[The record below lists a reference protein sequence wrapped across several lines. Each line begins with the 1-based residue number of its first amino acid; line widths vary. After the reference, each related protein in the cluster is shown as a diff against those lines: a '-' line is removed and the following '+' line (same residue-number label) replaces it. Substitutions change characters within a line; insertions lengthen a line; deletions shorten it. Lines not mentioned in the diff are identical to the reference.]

1 MEKKGK
7 ILIVD
12 DNEDVLLS
20 LNMLLKPYVE
30 GIRVINTPER
40 IIGMMDSFMPD
51 VIMLDMNF
59 HRDAISG
66 EEGYEWL
73 KKILAHNPKSVVLF
87 ITAYVD
93 TEKAVRAIKAG
104 AIDFIPK
111 PWDRNKLLDTVK
123 SAVELSRERNLD
135 SSDSQEE
142 ESELKLNMNQCSD
155 SKSVVSSQDVFA
167 GMIGECPAMRE
178 LKTQMMRVAATD
190 ANVLITGEN
199 GTGKDVVAHAL
210 HQLSGRARK
219 PFVNIDL
226 GCIPENLFESELF
239 GYEKGAF
246 TDARNAKEGRIETA
260 DGGTLFLDEIGNLNL
275 PMQQKLL
282 TVIEKRETQRIGSN
296 KVSRVDV
303 NIDLGCIP
311 ENLFESELFGYEK
324 GAFTDAKNAKEGR
337 IETADGGTLFLD
349 EIGNLNLPMQ
359 QKLLTVIEKR
369 ETQRIGSN
377 KVSRVDVRILA
388 ATNAHLREKV
398 GEGTFR
404 QDLFYR
410 LNTIELH
417 LPPLRERG
425 EDIVLL
431 AEYFLKIYSGKY
443 SVGDVVLGT
452 SAKQKLLKHTWPGN
466 VRELQHCIERAIV
479 LNDKTE
485 LAAEDIRLEDSVV
498 ALGSSSSDSSSSS
511 SSGSIKVD
519 SLNLQ
524 TLEREAIKRAISL
537 SNGNLTQAAELLGI
551 TRFALYRKIDKLGV

>member
-1 MEKKGK
+1 MMAMEKKGK

-73 KKILAHNPKSVVLF
+73 EKILAHNPKSVVLF

-135 SSDSQEE
+135 SSD
-142 ESELKLNMNQCSD
+142 L
-155 SKSVVSSQDVFA
+155 
-167 GMIGECPAMRE
+167 IGECPAMKE

-210 HQLSGRARK
+210 HQLSDRARK
-219 PFVNIDL
+219 PF
-226 GCIPENLFESELF
+226 
-239 GYEKGAF
+239 
-246 TDARNAKEGRIETA
+246 
-260 DGGTLFLDEIGNLNL
+260 
-275 PMQQKLL
+275 
-282 TVIEKRETQRIGSN
+282 
-296 KVSRVDV
+296 V

-377 KVSRVDVRILA
+377 KVSHVDVRILA
-388 ATNAHLREKV
+388 ATNANLREKV
-398 GEGTFR
+398 GEGAFR

-417 LPPLRERG
+417 LPPLRDRG

-443 SVGDVVLGT
+443 SVGDVRLGA

-479 LNDKTE
+479 LGDKTE

-498 ALGSSSSDSSSSS
+498 ASGTSL
-511 SSGSIKVD
+511 GSIKVD

>member
-1 MEKKGK
+1 MAMEKKGK

-73 KKILAHNPKSVVLF
+73 EKILAHNPKSVVLF

-123 SAVELSRERNLD
+123 SAVELSGERNLD
-135 SSDSQEE
+135 SSR
-142 ESELKLNMNQCSD
+142 
-155 SKSVVSSQDVFA
+155 
-167 GMIGECPAMRE
+167 MIGECPAMKE
-178 LKTQMMRVAATD
+178 LKAQMVRVAATD

-210 HQLSGRARK
+210 HQLSDRARK

-296 KVSRVDV
+296 KVSH
-303 NIDLGCIP
+303 
-311 ENLFESELFGYEK
+311 
-324 GAFTDAKNAKEGR
+324 
-337 IETADGGTLFLD
+337 
-349 EIGNLNLPMQ
+349 
-359 QKLLTVIEKR
+359 
-369 ETQRIGSN
+369 
-377 KVSRVDVRILA
+377 VDVRILA

-398 GEGTFR
+398 SEGAFR

-443 SVGDVVLGT
+443 SVGDVRLGA
-452 SAKQKLLKHTWPGN
+452 SAKQKLLKHNWPGN

-479 LNDKTE
+479 LGDKTE
-485 LAAEDIRLEDSVV
+485 LAAEDIRLEDSV
-498 ALGSSSSDSSSSS
+498 AASGASSSDSSSSS
-511 SSGSIKVD
+511 VNID

-551 TRFALYRKIDKLGV
+551 TRFALYRKIDKLGI

>member
-1 MEKKGK
+1 MMAMEKKGK

-73 KKILAHNPKSVVLF
+73 EKILAHNPKSVVLF

-135 SSDSQEE
+135 SSD
-142 ESELKLNMNQCSD
+142 L
-155 SKSVVSSQDVFA
+155 
-167 GMIGECPAMRE
+167 IGECPAMKE
-178 LKTQMMRVAATD
+178 LKAQMMRVAATD

-210 HQLSGRARK
+210 HLLSGRARK

-296 KVSRVDV
+296 KVSH
-303 NIDLGCIP
+303 
-311 ENLFESELFGYEK
+311 
-324 GAFTDAKNAKEGR
+324 
-337 IETADGGTLFLD
+337 
-349 EIGNLNLPMQ
+349 
-359 QKLLTVIEKR
+359 
-369 ETQRIGSN
+369 
-377 KVSRVDVRILA
+377 VDVRILA

-443 SVGDVVLGT
+443 SVGDVRLGA

-479 LNDKTE
+479 LGDKTE

-498 ALGSSSSDSSSSS
+498 ASGTSL
-511 SSGSIKVD
+511 GSIKVD

>member
-1 MEKKGK
+1 MMAMEKKGK

-73 KKILAHNPKSVVLF
+73 EKILAHNPKSVVLF

-135 SSDSQEE
+135 SSD
-142 ESELKLNMNQCSD
+142 L
-155 SKSVVSSQDVFA
+155 
-167 GMIGECPAMRE
+167 IGECPAMQE

-210 HQLSGRARK
+210 HQLSDRARK
-219 PFVNIDL
+219 PF
-226 GCIPENLFESELF
+226 
-239 GYEKGAF
+239 
-246 TDARNAKEGRIETA
+246 
-260 DGGTLFLDEIGNLNL
+260 
-275 PMQQKLL
+275 
-282 TVIEKRETQRIGSN
+282 
-296 KVSRVDV
+296 V

-377 KVSRVDVRILA
+377 KVSHVDVRILA
-388 ATNAHLREKV
+388 ATNANLREKV
-398 GEGTFR
+398 GEGAFR

-431 AEYFLKIYSGKY
+431 TEYFLKIYSGKY
-443 SVGDVVLGT
+443 SVGDVVLGA

-479 LNDKTE
+479 LGDKTE
-485 LAAEDIRLEDSVV
+485 LAAEDIRLEESVV
-498 ALGSSSSDSSSSS
+498 VSGASSSDSSSGSS
-511 SSGSIKVD
+511 SSSVNID

>member
-1 MEKKGK
+1 MAIEKKGK

-40 IIGMMDSFMPD
+40 IIGMMNSFMPD

-73 KKILAHNPKSVVLF
+73 EKILAHNPKSVVLF

-135 SSDSQEE
+135 SSD
-142 ESELKLNMNQCSD
+142 L
-155 SKSVVSSQDVFA
+155 
-167 GMIGECPAMRE
+167 IGECPAMKE
-178 LKTQMMRVAATD
+178 LKAQMMRVAATD

-210 HQLSGRARK
+210 HQLSDRARK
-219 PFVNIDL
+219 PF
-226 GCIPENLFESELF
+226 
-239 GYEKGAF
+239 
-246 TDARNAKEGRIETA
+246 
-260 DGGTLFLDEIGNLNL
+260 
-275 PMQQKLL
+275 
-282 TVIEKRETQRIGSN
+282 
-296 KVSRVDV
+296 V

-410 LNTIELH
+410 LNTIGLH

-443 SVGDVVLGT
+443 SVGDVRLGA

-479 LNDKTE
+479 LGDKTE

-498 ALGSSSSDSSSSS
+498 ASGT

>member
-1 MEKKGK
+1 MMAMEKKGK

-73 KKILAHNPKSVVLF
+73 EKILAHNPKSVVLF

-135 SSDSQEE
+135 SSD
-142 ESELKLNMNQCSD
+142 L
-155 SKSVVSSQDVFA
+155 
-167 GMIGECPAMRE
+167 IGECPAMKE
-178 LKTQMMRVAATD
+178 LKAQMMRVAATD

-210 HQLSGRARK
+210 HQLSDRARK

-246 TDARNAKEGRIETA
+246 TDAR
-260 DGGTLFLDEIGNLNL
+260 
-275 PMQQKLL
+275 
-282 TVIEKRETQRIGSN
+282 
-296 KVSRVDV
+296 
-303 NIDLGCIP
+303 
-311 ENLFESELFGYEK
+311 
-324 GAFTDAKNAKEGR
+324 NAKEGR

-443 SVGDVVLGT
+443 SVGDVRLGA

-479 LNDKTE
+479 LGDKTE

-498 ALGSSSSDSSSSS
+498 ASGT

>member
-1 MEKKGK
+1 MMAMEKKGK

-73 KKILAHNPKSVVLF
+73 EKILAHNPKSVVLF

-135 SSDSQEE
+135 SSD
-142 ESELKLNMNQCSD
+142 L
-155 SKSVVSSQDVFA
+155 
-167 GMIGECPAMRE
+167 IGECPAMKE
-178 LKTQMMRVAATD
+178 LKAQMMRVAATD

-210 HQLSGRARK
+210 HQLSDRARK
-219 PFVNIDL
+219 PF
-226 GCIPENLFESELF
+226 
-239 GYEKGAF
+239 
-246 TDARNAKEGRIETA
+246 
-260 DGGTLFLDEIGNLNL
+260 
-275 PMQQKLL
+275 
-282 TVIEKRETQRIGSN
+282 
-296 KVSRVDV
+296 V

-377 KVSRVDVRILA
+377 KVSHVDVRILA

-417 LPPLRERG
+417 LPPLRDRG

-443 SVGDVVLGT
+443 SVGDVRLGA

-479 LNDKTE
+479 LGDKTE

-498 ALGSSSSDSSSSS
+498 ASGT

>member
-1 MEKKGK
+1 MAIEKKGK

-73 KKILAHNPKSVVLF
+73 EKILAHNPKSVVLF

-135 SSDSQEE
+135 SSD
-142 ESELKLNMNQCSD
+142 L
-155 SKSVVSSQDVFA
+155 
-167 GMIGECPAMRE
+167 IGECPAMQE
-178 LKTQMMRVAATD
+178 LKAQMMRVAATD

-210 HQLSGRARK
+210 HQLSDRARK

-296 KVSRVDV
+296 KVSHV
-303 NIDLGCIP
+303 N
-311 ENLFESELFGYEK
+311 
-324 GAFTDAKNAKEGR
+324 
-337 IETADGGTLFLD
+337 
-349 EIGNLNLPMQ
+349 
-359 QKLLTVIEKR
+359 
-369 ETQRIGSN
+369 
-377 KVSRVDVRILA
+377 VRILA
-388 ATNAHLREKV
+388 ATNVPLREKV

-443 SVGDVVLGT
+443 SVGDVVLGA

-479 LNDKTE
+479 LGDKTE

-498 ALGSSSSDSSSSS
+498 ASGTSASNSATGSA
-511 SSGSIKVD
+511 SGSVNID

>member
-1 MEKKGK
+1 MAIEKNGK

-73 KKILAHNPKSVVLF
+73 EKILAHNPKSVVLF

-135 SSDSQEE
+135 SSDLQEK
-142 ESELKLNMNQCSD
+142 ESEQNLCSS
-155 SKSVVSSQDVFA
+155 SKSIVSSEDVFA
-167 GMIGECPAMRE
+167 RMIGECPAMKN
-178 LKTQMMRVAATD
+178 LKVQMMRVAATD

-210 HQLSGRARK
+210 HQLSDRARK

-296 KVSRVDV
+296 KVSH
-303 NIDLGCIP
+303 
-311 ENLFESELFGYEK
+311 
-324 GAFTDAKNAKEGR
+324 
-337 IETADGGTLFLD
+337 
-349 EIGNLNLPMQ
+349 
-359 QKLLTVIEKR
+359 
-369 ETQRIGSN
+369 
-377 KVSRVDVRILA
+377 VDVRILA

-398 GEGTFR
+398 SEGAFR

-443 SVGDVVLGT
+443 SVGDVRLGA
-452 SAKQKLLKHTWPGN
+452 SAKQKLLKHNWPGN

-479 LNDKTE
+479 LGDKTE

-498 ALGSSSSDSSSSS
+498 VSGASSVN
-511 SSGSIKVD
+511 ID

-551 TRFALYRKIDKLGV
+551 TRFALYRKIDKLGI

>member
-1 MEKKGK
+1 MMAMEKKGK

-73 KKILAHNPKSVVLF
+73 EKILAHNPKSVVLF

-135 SSDSQEE
+135 SSD
-142 ESELKLNMNQCSD
+142 L
-155 SKSVVSSQDVFA
+155 
-167 GMIGECPAMRE
+167 IGECPAMQE
-178 LKTQMMRVAATD
+178 LKAQMKRVAATD

-210 HQLSGRARK
+210 HRLSDRARK

-303 NIDLGCIP
+303 
-311 ENLFESELFGYEK
+311 
-324 GAFTDAKNAKEGR
+324 
-337 IETADGGTLFLD
+337 
-349 EIGNLNLPMQ
+349 
-359 QKLLTVIEKR
+359 
-369 ETQRIGSN
+369 
-377 KVSRVDVRILA
+377 RILA
-388 ATNAHLREKV
+388 ATNANLREKV
-398 GEGTFR
+398 GEGAFR

-443 SVGDVVLGT
+443 SVGDVVLGA

-479 LNDKTE
+479 LGDKTE

-498 ALGSSSSDSSSSS
+498 VSGASSSDSVSGSSSSSVN
-511 SSGSIKVD
+511 ID

>member
-1 MEKKGK
+1 MMAMEKKGK

-135 SSDSQEE
+135 SSD
-142 ESELKLNMNQCSD
+142 L
-155 SKSVVSSQDVFA
+155 
-167 GMIGECPAMRE
+167 IGECPAMKE
-178 LKTQMMRVAATD
+178 LKAQMMRVAATD

-210 HQLSGRARK
+210 HQLSDRARK

-296 KVSRVDV
+296 KVSH
-303 NIDLGCIP
+303 
-311 ENLFESELFGYEK
+311 
-324 GAFTDAKNAKEGR
+324 
-337 IETADGGTLFLD
+337 
-349 EIGNLNLPMQ
+349 
-359 QKLLTVIEKR
+359 
-369 ETQRIGSN
+369 
-377 KVSRVDVRILA
+377 VDVRILA
-388 ATNAHLREKV
+388 ATNANLREKV
-398 GEGTFR
+398 GEGAFR

-443 SVGDVVLGT
+443 SVGDVVLSA

-479 LNDKTE
+479 LGDKTE

-498 ALGSSSSDSSSSS
+498 VSGASSSDSSSGSSSSS

>member
-1 MEKKGK
+1 MAIEKNGK

-73 KKILAHNPKSVVLF
+73 EKILAHNPKSVVLF

-135 SSDSQEE
+135 SSDLHEK
-142 ESELKLNMNQCSD
+142 ESGLNLNMNKSSE
-155 SKSVVSSQDVFA
+155 SKSIASSEDVFA
-167 GMIGECPAMRE
+167 RMIGECPAMKE
-178 LKTQMMRVAATD
+178 LKAQMMRVAATD

-199 GTGKDVVAHAL
+199 GTGKDVVAHVL
-210 HQLSGRARK
+210 HQLSDRARK
-219 PFVNIDL
+219 PF
-226 GCIPENLFESELF
+226 
-239 GYEKGAF
+239 
-246 TDARNAKEGRIETA
+246 
-260 DGGTLFLDEIGNLNL
+260 
-275 PMQQKLL
+275 
-282 TVIEKRETQRIGSN
+282 
-296 KVSRVDV
+296 V

-377 KVSRVDVRILA
+377 KVSHVDVRILA
-388 ATNAHLREKV
+388 ATNANLREKV
-398 GEGTFR
+398 GEGAFR

-417 LPPLRERG
+417 LPPLRDRG

-443 SVGDVVLGT
+443 SVDDVRLGA

-479 LNDKTE
+479 LGDKTE

-498 ALGSSSSDSSSSS
+498 ASGT

>member
-1 MEKKGK
+1 MMAMEKKGK

-30 GIRVINTPER
+30 GIRGINTPER

-73 KKILAHNPKSVVLF
+73 EKILAHNPKSVVLF

-135 SSDSQEE
+135 SSR
-142 ESELKLNMNQCSD
+142 
-155 SKSVVSSQDVFA
+155 
-167 GMIGECPAMRE
+167 MIGECSAMKE
-178 LKTQMMRVAATD
+178 LKAQMVRVAATD

-210 HQLSGRARK
+210 HQLSDRARK

-296 KVSRVDV
+296 KVS
-303 NIDLGCIP
+303 
-311 ENLFESELFGYEK
+311 
-324 GAFTDAKNAKEGR
+324 
-337 IETADGGTLFLD
+337 
-349 EIGNLNLPMQ
+349 Q
-359 QKLLTVIEKR
+359 
-369 ETQRIGSN
+369 
-377 KVSRVDVRILA
+377 VDVRILA
-388 ATNAHLREKV
+388 ATNAQLREKV

-443 SVGDVVLGT
+443 SVGDVRLGA
-452 SAKQKLLKHTWPGN
+452 SAKQKLLKHNWPGN

-479 LNDKTE
+479 LGDKTE
-485 LAAEDIRLEDSVV
+485 LAAEDIRLEDSVAV
-498 ALGSSSSDSSSSS
+498 SGASSSDSSSSS
-511 SSGSIKVD
+511 SSSSVNID

-551 TRFALYRKIDKLGV
+551 TRFALYRKIDKLGI

>member
-1 MEKKGK
+1 MMAMEKKGK

-73 KKILAHNPKSVVLF
+73 EKILAHNPKSVVLF

-135 SSDSQEE
+135 SSDLIG
-142 ESELKLNMNQCSD
+142 ESPAMKELK
-155 SKSVVSSQDVFA
+155 A
-167 GMIGECPAMRE
+167 
-178 LKTQMMRVAATD
+178 QMMRVAATD

-210 HQLSGRARK
+210 HQLSDRARK

-246 TDARNAKEGRIETA
+246 TDAKNAKEGRVETA

-296 KVSRVDV
+296 KVSH
-303 NIDLGCIP
+303 
-311 ENLFESELFGYEK
+311 
-324 GAFTDAKNAKEGR
+324 
-337 IETADGGTLFLD
+337 
-349 EIGNLNLPMQ
+349 
-359 QKLLTVIEKR
+359 
-369 ETQRIGSN
+369 
-377 KVSRVDVRILA
+377 VDVRILA

-417 LPPLRERG
+417 LPPLRDRG

-443 SVGDVVLGT
+443 SVGDVRLGA

-479 LNDKTE
+479 LGDKTE

-498 ALGSSSSDSSSSS
+498 ASGT

>member
-1 MEKKGK
+1 MMAMEKKGK

-73 KKILAHNPKSVVLF
+73 EKILAHNPKSVVLF

-135 SSDSQEE
+135 SSD
-142 ESELKLNMNQCSD
+142 L
-155 SKSVVSSQDVFA
+155 
-167 GMIGECPAMRE
+167 IGECPAMKE
-178 LKTQMMRVAATD
+178 LKAQMMRVAATD

-210 HQLSGRARK
+210 HQLSDRARK
-219 PFVNIDL
+219 PF
-226 GCIPENLFESELF
+226 
-239 GYEKGAF
+239 
-246 TDARNAKEGRIETA
+246 
-260 DGGTLFLDEIGNLNL
+260 
-275 PMQQKLL
+275 
-282 TVIEKRETQRIGSN
+282 
-296 KVSRVDV
+296 V

-377 KVSRVDVRILA
+377 KVSHVDVRILA
-388 ATNAHLREKV
+388 ATNANLCEKV

-417 LPPLRERG
+417 LPPLRDRG

-443 SVGDVVLGT
+443 SVGDVRLGA

-479 LNDKTE
+479 LGDKTE

-498 ALGSSSSDSSSSS
+498 ASGTSASNSATGSA
-511 SSGSIKVD
+511 SGSVNID

>member
-1 MEKKGK
+1 MMAMEKKGK

-73 KKILAHNPKSVVLF
+73 EKILAHNPKSVVLF

-135 SSDSQEE
+135 SSD
-142 ESELKLNMNQCSD
+142 L
-155 SKSVVSSQDVFA
+155 
-167 GMIGECPAMRE
+167 IGECPAMKE
-178 LKTQMMRVAATD
+178 LKAQMMRVAATD

-210 HQLSGRARK
+210 HQLSDRARK
-219 PFVNIDL
+219 PF
-226 GCIPENLFESELF
+226 
-239 GYEKGAF
+239 
-246 TDARNAKEGRIETA
+246 
-260 DGGTLFLDEIGNLNL
+260 
-275 PMQQKLL
+275 
-282 TVIEKRETQRIGSN
+282 
-296 KVSRVDV
+296 V

-349 EIGNLNLPMQ
+349 EIGNLTLPMQ

-417 LPPLRERG
+417 LPPLRDRG

-443 SVGDVVLGT
+443 SVGDVRLGA

-479 LNDKTE
+479 LGDKME

-498 ALGSSSSDSSSSS
+498 ASGTSASNSATGSA
-511 SSGSIKVD
+511 SGSVNID

>member
-1 MEKKGK
+1 MMAMEKKGK

-73 KKILAHNPKSVVLF
+73 EKILAHNPKSVVLF

-135 SSDSQEE
+135 SSD
-142 ESELKLNMNQCSD
+142 L
-155 SKSVVSSQDVFA
+155 
-167 GMIGECPAMRE
+167 IGECPAMKE
-178 LKTQMMRVAATD
+178 LKAQMMRVAATD

-210 HQLSGRARK
+210 HLLSDRARK

-296 KVSRVDV
+296 KVSHV
-303 NIDLGCIP
+303 N
-311 ENLFESELFGYEK
+311 
-324 GAFTDAKNAKEGR
+324 
-337 IETADGGTLFLD
+337 
-349 EIGNLNLPMQ
+349 
-359 QKLLTVIEKR
+359 
-369 ETQRIGSN
+369 
-377 KVSRVDVRILA
+377 VRILA
-388 ATNAHLREKV
+388 ATNANLREKV
-398 GEGTFR
+398 GEGAFR

-417 LPPLRERG
+417 LPPLRDRG

-443 SVGDVVLGT
+443 SVGDVRLGA

-479 LNDKTE
+479 LGDKTE
-485 LAAEDIRLEDSVV
+485 LAAGDIRLEESMVVSGASSSDS
-498 ALGSSSSDSSSSS
+498 ASGSSSSSVN
-511 SSGSIKVD
+511 ID

>member
-40 IIGMMDSFMPD
+40 IIGMMDSFRPD

-73 KKILAHNPKSVVLF
+73 EKILAHNPKSVVLF

-135 SSDSQEE
+135 SSD
-142 ESELKLNMNQCSD
+142 L
-155 SKSVVSSQDVFA
+155 
-167 GMIGECPAMRE
+167 IGECPAMKE
-178 LKTQMMRVAATD
+178 LKAQMMRVAATD

-210 HQLSGRARK
+210 HQLSDRARK

-296 KVSRVDV
+296 KVSH
-303 NIDLGCIP
+303 
-311 ENLFESELFGYEK
+311 
-324 GAFTDAKNAKEGR
+324 
-337 IETADGGTLFLD
+337 
-349 EIGNLNLPMQ
+349 
-359 QKLLTVIEKR
+359 
-369 ETQRIGSN
+369 
-377 KVSRVDVRILA
+377 VDVRILA
-388 ATNAHLREKV
+388 ATNANLREKV

-417 LPPLRERG
+417 LPPLRDRG

-443 SVGDVVLGT
+443 SVGDVVLGA

-479 LNDKTE
+479 LGDKTE

-498 ALGSSSSDSSSSS
+498 ASGT

>member
-1 MEKKGK
+1 MMAMEKKGK

-40 IIGMMDSFMPD
+40 IIEMMDSFMPD

-73 KKILAHNPKSVVLF
+73 EKILAHNPKSVVLF

-135 SSDSQEE
+135 SSD
-142 ESELKLNMNQCSD
+142 L
-155 SKSVVSSQDVFA
+155 
-167 GMIGECPAMRE
+167 IGECPAMKE
-178 LKTQMMRVAATD
+178 LKAQMMRVAATD

-210 HQLSGRARK
+210 HLLSDRARK

-296 KVSRVDV
+296 KVSH
-303 NIDLGCIP
+303 
-311 ENLFESELFGYEK
+311 
-324 GAFTDAKNAKEGR
+324 
-337 IETADGGTLFLD
+337 
-349 EIGNLNLPMQ
+349 
-359 QKLLTVIEKR
+359 
-369 ETQRIGSN
+369 
-377 KVSRVDVRILA
+377 VDVRILA

-398 GEGTFR
+398 GEGAFR

-417 LPPLRERG
+417 LPPLRDRG

-443 SVGDVVLGT
+443 SVGDVVLGA

-479 LNDKTE
+479 LGDKTE

-498 ALGSSSSDSSSSS
+498 ASGTSASNSATGSA
-511 SSGSIKVD
+511 SGSVNID

>member
-1 MEKKGK
+1 MMAMEKKGK

-135 SSDSQEE
+135 SSD
-142 ESELKLNMNQCSD
+142 L
-155 SKSVVSSQDVFA
+155 
-167 GMIGECPAMRE
+167 IGECPAMKE
-178 LKTQMMRVAATD
+178 LKAQMMRVAATD

-210 HQLSGRARK
+210 HQLSDRARK
-219 PFVNIDL
+219 PF
-226 GCIPENLFESELF
+226 
-239 GYEKGAF
+239 
-246 TDARNAKEGRIETA
+246 
-260 DGGTLFLDEIGNLNL
+260 
-275 PMQQKLL
+275 
-282 TVIEKRETQRIGSN
+282 
-296 KVSRVDV
+296 V

-377 KVSRVDVRILA
+377 KVSCVNVRILA
-388 ATNAHLREKV
+388 ATNANLREKV
-398 GEGTFR
+398 GEGAFR

-443 SVGDVVLGT
+443 SVGDVVLGA

-479 LNDKTE
+479 LGDKTE

-498 ALGSSSSDSSSSS
+498 VSGASSSDSSSGSS
-511 SSGSIKVD
+511 SSSVNID

>member
-1 MEKKGK
+1 MAIEKKGK

-73 KKILAHNPKSVVLF
+73 EKILAHNPKSVVLF

-135 SSDSQEE
+135 SSDLQEK
-142 ESELKLNMNQCSD
+142 ESEQNLCSS
-155 SKSVVSSQDVFA
+155 SKSIVSSEDVFA
-167 GMIGECPAMRE
+167 RMIGECPAMKN
-178 LKTQMMRVAATD
+178 LKVQMMRVAATD

-210 HQLSGRARK
+210 HLLSGRARK

-296 KVSRVDV
+296 KVSH
-303 NIDLGCIP
+303 
-311 ENLFESELFGYEK
+311 
-324 GAFTDAKNAKEGR
+324 
-337 IETADGGTLFLD
+337 
-349 EIGNLNLPMQ
+349 
-359 QKLLTVIEKR
+359 
-369 ETQRIGSN
+369 
-377 KVSRVDVRILA
+377 VDVRILA
-388 ATNAHLREKV
+388 ATNANLREKV

-443 SVGDVVLGT
+443 SVGDVRLGA

-479 LNDKTE
+479 LEDKTE

-498 ALGSSSSDSSSSS
+498 VSAASASDSASSSASSSVN
-511 SSGSIKVD
+511 ID

>member
-1 MEKKGK
+1 MMAMEKKGK

-135 SSDSQEE
+135 SSD
-142 ESELKLNMNQCSD
+142 L
-155 SKSVVSSQDVFA
+155 
-167 GMIGECPAMRE
+167 IGECPAMKE
-178 LKTQMMRVAATD
+178 LKAQMMRVAATD

-210 HQLSGRARK
+210 HQLSDRARK
-219 PFVNIDL
+219 PF
-226 GCIPENLFESELF
+226 
-239 GYEKGAF
+239 
-246 TDARNAKEGRIETA
+246 
-260 DGGTLFLDEIGNLNL
+260 
-275 PMQQKLL
+275 
-282 TVIEKRETQRIGSN
+282 
-296 KVSRVDV
+296 V

-377 KVSRVDVRILA
+377 KVSHVDVRILA
-388 ATNAHLREKV
+388 ATNVPLREKV
-398 GEGTFR
+398 GKGTFR

-417 LPPLRERG
+417 LPPLHERG

-443 SVGDVVLGT
+443 SVGDVVLGA

-479 LNDKTE
+479 LGDKTE
-485 LAAEDIRLEDSVV
+485 LAAEDIRLEESMVV
-498 ALGSSSSDSSSSS
+498 SGTSASDSSLSS

-537 SNGNLTQAAELLGI
+537 SNGNLTQAAEFWVSPVSPFTGKS
-551 TRFALYRKIDKLGV
+551 TNSGFKAFALSGRRDISC

>member
-1 MEKKGK
+1 MMAMEKKGK

-73 KKILAHNPKSVVLF
+73 EKILAHNPKSVVLF

-135 SSDSQEE
+135 SSD
-142 ESELKLNMNQCSD
+142 L
-155 SKSVVSSQDVFA
+155 
-167 GMIGECPAMRE
+167 IGECPAMKE
-178 LKTQMMRVAATD
+178 LKAQMMRVAATD

-210 HQLSGRARK
+210 HQLSDRARK
-219 PFVNIDL
+219 PF
-226 GCIPENLFESELF
+226 
-239 GYEKGAF
+239 
-246 TDARNAKEGRIETA
+246 
-260 DGGTLFLDEIGNLNL
+260 
-275 PMQQKLL
+275 
-282 TVIEKRETQRIGSN
+282 
-296 KVSRVDV
+296 V

-417 LPPLRERG
+417 LPPLRDRG

-431 AEYFLKIYSGKY
+431 AEYFLKFYSGKY
-443 SVGDVVLGT
+443 SVGDVRLGA

-479 LNDKTE
+479 LGDKTE

-498 ALGSSSSDSSSSS
+498 ASGT

>member
-1 MEKKGK
+1 MTAIKKKGK

-20 LNMLLKPYVE
+20 LNMLLKPYME

-40 IIGMMDSFMPD
+40 IIGMMDSFKPD

-73 KKILAHNPKSVVLF
+73 EKILAHNPKSVVLF

-111 PWDRNKLLDTVK
+111 PWDKNKLLDTVK
-123 SAVELSRERNLD
+123 SAVELSMERNLD
-135 SSDSQEE
+135 SSDLQEK
-142 ESELKLNMNQCSD
+142 ELNLNLVQSTD
-155 SKSVVSSQDVFA
+155 KRSILSSQDVFA
-167 GMIGECPAMRE
+167 RMIGECPAIKK
-178 LKTQMMRVAATD
+178 LKAQMMRVAATD

-210 HQLSGRARK
+210 HQLSDRAKK

-246 TDARNAKEGRIETA
+246 TDAKNTKEGRIETA

-296 KVSRVDV
+296 RV
-303 NIDLGCIP
+303 N
-311 ENLFESELFGYEK
+311 
-324 GAFTDAKNAKEGR
+324 
-337 IETADGGTLFLD
+337 
-349 EIGNLNLPMQ
+349 
-359 QKLLTVIEKR
+359 
-369 ETQRIGSN
+369 
-377 KVSRVDVRILA
+377 RVDVRILA
-388 ATNAHLREKV
+388 ATNANLREKV
-398 GEGTFR
+398 GDGTFR

-443 SVGDVVLGT
+443 SVGDVGLGA

-479 LNDKTE
+479 LSDKTE

-498 ALGSSSSDSSSSS
+498 VSGTSSVN
-511 SSGSIKVD
+511 ID

>member
-73 KKILAHNPKSVVLF
+73 EKILAHNPKSVVLF

-123 SAVELSRERNLD
+123 SAVELSWERNLD
-135 SSDSQEE
+135 SSD
-142 ESELKLNMNQCSD
+142 L
-155 SKSVVSSQDVFA
+155 
-167 GMIGECPAMRE
+167 IGECPAMKE
-178 LKTQMMRVAATD
+178 LKAQMMRVAATD

-210 HQLSGRARK
+210 HQLSDRARK

-296 KVSRVDV
+296 KVSH
-303 NIDLGCIP
+303 
-311 ENLFESELFGYEK
+311 
-324 GAFTDAKNAKEGR
+324 
-337 IETADGGTLFLD
+337 
-349 EIGNLNLPMQ
+349 
-359 QKLLTVIEKR
+359 
-369 ETQRIGSN
+369 
-377 KVSRVDVRILA
+377 VDVRILA
-388 ATNAHLREKV
+388 ATNANLREKV

-443 SVGDVVLGT
+443 SVGDVVLGA

-479 LNDKTE
+479 LGDKTE

-498 ALGSSSSDSSSSS
+498 ASGT

>member
-1 MEKKGK
+1 MMAMEKKGK

-73 KKILAHNPKSVVLF
+73 EKILAHNPKSVVLF

-135 SSDSQEE
+135 SSD
-142 ESELKLNMNQCSD
+142 L
-155 SKSVVSSQDVFA
+155 
-167 GMIGECPAMRE
+167 IGECPAMQE
-178 LKTQMMRVAATD
+178 LKAQMVRVAATD

-210 HQLSGRARK
+210 HQLSDRARK
-219 PFVNIDL
+219 PF
-226 GCIPENLFESELF
+226 
-239 GYEKGAF
+239 
-246 TDARNAKEGRIETA
+246 
-260 DGGTLFLDEIGNLNL
+260 
-275 PMQQKLL
+275 
-282 TVIEKRETQRIGSN
+282 
-296 KVSRVDV
+296 V

-359 QKLLTVIEKR
+359 QKLLTVIEKH

-377 KVSRVDVRILA
+377 KVSYVDVRILA
-388 ATNAHLREKV
+388 ATNANLREEV
-398 GEGTFR
+398 GEGAFR

-431 AEYFLKIYSGKY
+431 AEYFLKFYSGKY
-443 SVGDVVLGT
+443 SVGDVRLGA

-479 LNDKTE
+479 LGDKTE

-498 ALGSSSSDSSSSS
+498 ASGT

>member
-73 KKILAHNPKSVVLF
+73 EKILAHNPKSVVLF

-123 SAVELSRERNLD
+123 SAVELSMERNLD
-135 SSDSQEE
+135 SSDSQEK
-142 ESELKLNMNQCSD
+142 ESEQNQCSS
-155 SKSVVSSQDVFA
+155 SKSIVSSEDVFA
-167 GMIGECPAMRE
+167 RMIGECPAMKN
-178 LKTQMMRVAATD
+178 LKAQMMRVAATD

-210 HQLSGRARK
+210 HQLSDRARK
-219 PFVNIDL
+219 PF
-226 GCIPENLFESELF
+226 
-239 GYEKGAF
+239 
-246 TDARNAKEGRIETA
+246 
-260 DGGTLFLDEIGNLNL
+260 
-275 PMQQKLL
+275 
-282 TVIEKRETQRIGSN
+282 
-296 KVSRVDV
+296 V

-377 KVSRVDVRILA
+377 KVSQVDVRILA
-388 ATNAHLREKV
+388 ATNAHLRKKV
-398 GEGTFR
+398 SEGAFR

-443 SVGDVVLGT
+443 SVGDVRLGA
-452 SAKQKLLKHTWPGN
+452 SAKQKLLKYNWPGN

-479 LNDKTE
+479 LGDKTE

-498 ALGSSSSDSSSSS
+498 VSGASSSVN
-511 SSGSIKVD
+511 ID

>member
-1 MEKKGK
+1 MAIEKKGK

-73 KKILAHNPKSVVLF
+73 EKILAHNPKSVVLF

-135 SSDSQEE
+135 SSD
-142 ESELKLNMNQCSD
+142 L
-155 SKSVVSSQDVFA
+155 
-167 GMIGECPAMRE
+167 IGECPAMKE
-178 LKTQMMRVAATD
+178 LKAQMMRVAATD

-210 HQLSGRARK
+210 HQLSDRARK
-219 PFVNIDL
+219 PF
-226 GCIPENLFESELF
+226 
-239 GYEKGAF
+239 
-246 TDARNAKEGRIETA
+246 
-260 DGGTLFLDEIGNLNL
+260 
-275 PMQQKLL
+275 
-282 TVIEKRETQRIGSN
+282 
-296 KVSRVDV
+296 V

-377 KVSRVDVRILA
+377 KVSHVDVRILA

-417 LPPLRERG
+417 LPPLRDRG

-443 SVGDVVLGT
+443 SVGDVRLGA

-479 LNDKTE
+479 LGDKTE

-498 ALGSSSSDSSSSS
+498 ASGT